1 MDTIIF
7 ANNEVHSCTFMST
20 IPEGNSNA
28 AFIAIDDIGFVEA
41 ASLFSDDDKTSIMQ
55 WRDLKLV
62 GYTNLSSISVQPY
75 GIQAVL
81 RGGHNEPRE

>member
-1 MDTIIF
+1 MDTITF
-7 ANNEVHSCTFMST
+7 ANNEAHNCTFMST

-28 AFIAIDDIGFVEA
+28 AFIAIDDIEFVEA
-41 ASLFSDDDKTSIMQ
+41 ASLFSDNDKTSIMQ

-62 GYTNLSSISVQPY
+62 GYTNLTSISVQPY